1 MVGSKMKSRIMERM
15 KRSNAQTSARKK
27 TLKQS
32 APSVKGK
39 ARNPSKLV
47 IMVQESAKPFT
58 TPSYRSSVTSSMS
71 TQLLPRKSSRAAFET
86 HKVSQFDESSI
97 NSASS
102 FVEPALGQ
110 ANSARDFSDSKSR
123 LRSTY
128 DDLHDQL
135 SKITQELRA
144 EGYNVGELNSQRQRR
159 TREERRRKNLAAPE
173 VDKNEYVQVRT
184 EVLEDIN
191 FPQQIRNARRFRLAA
206 SSRTVCGSMKGE
218 LKNTVYGGKGKKENK
233 QPMCA
238 SKGGGSN
245 KHAAR
250 KYLGELYSRII
261 FKVRKIEKEK
271 RAQISIQAKV
281 AEKYESHRAKLPL
294 PRQTLHQTKKSV
306 QLD

>member
-1 MVGSKMKSRIMERM
+1 MKSRIMERM
-15 KRSNAQTSARKK
+15 RKSNAQTSARKK
-27 TLKQS
+27 TSKQS
-32 APSVKGK
+32 APSVKSK
-39 ARNPSKLV
+39 PRNPAKLV
-47 IMVQESAKPFT
+47 VMVQESAKLHT
-58 TPSYRSSVTSSMS
+58 ATPRYRSSVTSSMS
-71 TQLLPRKSSRAAFET
+71 AQLLPRKSSRAAFEP

-97 NSASS
+97 NSVSS
-102 FVEPALGQ
+102 FVEPGLGQ
-110 ANSARDFSDSKSR
+110 ANSARDFPDSKNR

-173 VDKNEYVQVRT
+173 TDRHEYAQVRT

-191 FPQQIRNARRFRLAA
+191 LPQQIRNARRFRLAA
-206 SSRTVCGSMKGE
+206 SSRTVCGSAKE
-218 LKNTVYGGKGKKENK
+218 RPKNATYGGKGKKENK
-233 QPMCA
+233 QPMCVG
-238 SKGGGSN
+238 KGGGSN

-271 RAQISIQAKV
+271 RAQMSVQAKV
-281 AEKYESHRAKLPL
+281 AEKYESQRAKLPL

-306 QLD
+306 QFD